1 MENAPISKLRFLQRR
16 LALSEAEL
24 EVLKPFREFFVS
36 GKEEF
41 ADYFYSV
48 FSGIPETKYIIE
60 RLENPGLMKKIW
72 ARWFEALFGRDRL
85 DDDFLA
91 YLWRIGGRHVDVGL
105 DQRFTNLGFSVARQF
120 CHGMVISGVPEGKR
134 ADLLVALDKL
144 LDLCLLV
151 ETSAYIAATTRCD
164 LELINGI
171 ADKIRNKIT
180 IIGGNIRMLKR
191 KAEPSSPAYEVYEA
205 LLMESRMC
213 ENMVRDINVY
223 NDVFQRETEYQDVS
237 LEDAVRRAVEHIKPE
252 ENFKGV
258 GLEVAISPDASHVH
272 ADPRDVRKLLVYA
285 LENAFEAAEGEA
297 PRVRVSSG
305 RECTPSEF
313 VCIEIFNTGT
323 PPKPEAVEKFFS
335 PFYST
340 KAEGSGF
347 GVPIATLAAKKNFG
361 TLAIV
366 PAGAEGT
373 TVKVTLPA
381 AAGQPGP

>member
-1 MENAPISKLRFLQRR
+1 
-16 LALSEAEL
+16 
-24 EVLKPFREFFVS
+24 
-36 GKEEF
+36 
-41 ADYFYSV
+41 
-48 FSGIPETKYIIE
+48 
-60 RLENPGLMKKIW
+60 
-72 ARWFEALFGRDRL
+72 
-85 DDDFLA
+85 
-91 YLWRIGGRHVDVGL
+91 
-105 DQRFTNLGFSVARQF
+105 
-120 CHGMVISGVPEGKR
+120 MVISGVPEGKR

-223 NDVFQRETEYQDVS
+223 NDVFQRETEYQDVL
-237 LEDAVRRAVEHIKPE
+237 LEDAVRRAVERIKPE
-252 ENFKGV
+252 ENFRGV

-285 LENAFEAAEGEA
+285 LENAFEAAEGES
-297 PRVRVSSG
+297 PRVRVSSDRG
-305 RECTPSEF
+305 CMPSEF

-323 PPKPEAVEKFFS
+323 PPKPEAIEKFFS

-347 GVPIATLAAKKNFG
+347 GVPIAALAAKKNFG

-366 PAGAEGT
+366 PAGAGGT

-381 AAGQPGP
+381 AVGQPGP